1 MDISVQDLFTKG
13 RTCHDFTSDPVPQE
27 LLEEIYNIT
36 KFGPTSANGSP
47 LRIKFVSSD
56 SAKQKLI
63 ECVMEGN
70 IAGIKKAP
78 ITAIFAHDLK
88 FYEKMDILF
97 PHNPGIKGF
106 FSSSEKTAEETAF
119 RNSTLQAAYFM
130 VVARSKGLGLGPMSG
145 FDTAKLDAAFFANQS
160 IRSNFICT
168 IGYPT
173 SDIKYERLPR
183 LDFQSVC
190 EIV

>member
-56 SAKQKLI
+56 SARQKLI
-63 ECVMEGN
+63 GCVMEGN
-70 IAGIKKAP
+70 IASIKNAP
-78 ITAIFAHDLK
+78 ITAIFAYDLK

-106 FSSSEKTAEETAF
+106 FANDEKTGKETAF
-119 RNSTLQAAYFM
+119 RNSALQAAYFM

-145 FDTAKLDAAFFANQS
+145 FDADKLDAVFFPNTS
-160 IRSNFICT
+160 LRSNFICT

-173 SDIKYERLPR
+173 SDVKYERLPR
-183 LDFQSVC
+183 LDFKSVC
-190 EIV
+190 EMV